1 MKKNTEIKSTSE
13 TLRQKAEELLKNKP
27 SKHDSQLSESENL
40 RLIYELQVHQ
50 IELELQ
56 NEELRNAQAVADA
69 AHGKYIRLYDLAPSG
84 YFTLSPKGEIIEL
97 NLAGAL
103 MLGKDRSHLIN
114 NLFHF
119 FISKDTQDVFKL
131 FLEKSFKNNSKE
143 SCEVKL
149 MTSGNQSMWVHLSGI
164 TAENGTTCLITA
176 VDVTERKHAE
186 KKLQDIIEKNPMS
199 IQILDMEGYTVHTN
213 SAHFNLFG
221 AVVPRGYSL
230 FQDPQLVQQG
240 FGALFDRIKNGEVI
254 SFPDSYFNAHDVNP
268 SFPDVPITIKAHG
281 FPLTDS
287 HGIPEKI
294 VLMQENITD
303 RKQAEN
309 EIKKKSAILNNLII
323 NLDAGILLEDSNR
336 KIVLT
341 NQLFCDMFTIPAP
354 PDALAGADCSESAE
368 QNKHFFINPENFVAG
383 INLLLANKKAV
394 YNDELELLDGRH
406 FERDYIPTWL
416 NEVYSGHLWKY
427 RDITERKHAQQ
438 ELQASEERY
447 HSMFEGSPDGILIA
461 DAETKMINYAN
472 SAICR
477 IFGYTEEQFQTMS
490 IAAIHPQDTFAH
502 TLAEFE
508 SMLRGE
514 KNLAENIQCLKR
526 NGEIFYVDISG
537 ALIPFNGRTQL
548 LGFFRDITYRK
559 QAETLLKASEE
570 KYRTDLIFLQSILE
584 SPISIVIFSLDK
596 NYCYTKF
603 SLSHKETMKKIWGID
618 IRIGMNMVDL
628 IPNMEDRNKAK
639 NNFDRALKGDSFVVE
654 EEYGDKELSR
664 IYYDDYYSP
673 VKDAEGNIVGLS
685 VFILDVSQ
693 RRQAELEVIELNS
706 NLEKTVNYRTTQ
718 FKEALT
724 RLEKI
729 ADRVPGVV
737 YQFQMNPDG
746 SSCFPY
752 ASDGIRD
759 IYRVSPDEVIHDAS
773 AVFTKIHPV
782 DLDGVVS
789 SIQASAKNN
798 TIWQHEYRVKF
809 DDGTVRWLS
818 GNALP
823 QANEDGTILWHG
835 FITDITERKQV
846 DEDLDESREKYR
858 GLSEASFEAIFFSEN
873 GRCIEQNMAAEI
885 MFGYTNE
892 EALSRYGTDWI
903 APEYREIVMNNMLSG
918 TEDPYE
924 AIAQRKDGTTFPCMI
939 RGRMMY
945 YKGRNVRVTSLTDI
959 TGQKMAQDALQFQ
972 NILHSTMISNISDVI
987 GIMGMDGVM
996 KYKSPNIEKYF
1007 GWKPQDLIGTD
1018 GWSTIYPDDL
1028 DRIQKE
1034 FSDLV
1039 KNDKS
1044 VKTVTY
1050 RYKCKNGS
1058 YKPIEL
1064 TATNLANDPVIQGV
1078 LLNYHDIT
1086 EREEAENS
1094 LRRSEAEKAAIIRA
1108 VPDLMFRI
1116 RRDGTYLDYM
1126 SPDQNM
1132 LFVPEEQFIKKTI
1145 SQVLPPDLALQSMA
1159 AIEKAFHLE
1168 EMTGFEYSL
1177 MVKDKLRY
1185 FENRIIVSSA
1195 DEVLSI
1201 IRDIT
1206 FRKESE
1212 AALAMQSAAFESF
1225 ALAIIITDIKGIIQW
1240 ANSAFT
1246 GLTGYTAVEAIGKTP
1261 GALVK
1266 SGKQDKDFYK
1276 RFWDTLLN
1284 KEVWT
1289 GELINRRKDGSL
1301 YYEEQTIT
1309 PVLDSKG
1316 NISSFISIKIDITE
1330 RKKLFQQIADQR
1342 RRLADILKGTN
1353 AGTWEWN
1360 VQTGETIFNE
1370 QWAEMLGYTL
1380 EEISPVSIETW
1391 MKFAH
1396 PDDLKASG
1404 ELLEKY
1410 FKGELDYYTFE
1421 SRMKHK
1427 SGEWIWVLD
1436 RGRVHEWDKD
1446 GKPVLMSGTHQAI
1459 TEQKRIE
1466 HALIVAKNEAEK
1478 ANQAKSE
1485 FLSRMS
1491 HELRTPMNS
1500 ILGFTQLM
1508 EMGGLDPKHKKGV
1521 NHILNNGRHLLN
1533 LINEVL
1539 DISGIEAGRVSL
1551 SFVPVHLSRIIW
1563 EAIDTID
1570 PAARAM
1576 HVKFELIDAGHEPL
1590 FVKADHHRLRQV
1602 LINLFNNAVK
1612 YNREGGSVM
1621 IKTKLQ
1627 PVIAPAIAFV
1637 RISVSDTGPGINP
1650 EFIGKLFM
1658 PFERIGAEK
1667 TGIEGTGLG
1676 LMVVKKL
1683 MDAMGG
1689 SVGVE
1694 SVPGEGSTFW
1704 IELPYIEVQEITSEQ
1719 TEYSSVTPT
1728 IISEKTRTIL
1738 YIEDNASNTELVEQI
1753 LVNHRP
1759 FIQLVSS
1766 KKGGQ
1771 AVPMAIEYAPDLILL
1786 DLDLPDVQGFEVI
1799 KLLQAEEKTMAIPVV
1814 VISADAMPQQIEKLM
1829 IAGAKD
1835 YLTKPLDIRVFLQV
1849 VDEWMGSAK

>member
-1 MKKNTEIKSTSE
+1 M
-13 TLRQKAEELLKNKP
+13 P
-27 SKHDSQLSESENL
+27 
-40 RLIYELQVHQ
+40 
-50 IELELQ
+50 
-56 NEELRNAQAVADA
+56 
-69 AHGKYIRLYDLAPSG
+69 
-84 YFTLSPKGEIIEL
+84 
-97 NLAGAL
+97 
-103 MLGKDRSHLIN
+103 
-114 NLFHF
+114 
-119 FISKDTQDVFKL
+119 
-131 FLEKSFKNNSKE
+131 
-143 SCEVKL
+143 
-149 MTSGNQSMWVHLSGI
+149 
-164 TAENGTTCLITA
+164 
-176 VDVTERKHAE
+176 
-186 KKLQDIIEKNPMS
+186 
-199 IQILDMEGYTVHTN
+199 
-213 SAHFNLFG
+213 
-221 AVVPRGYSL
+221 
-230 FQDPQLVQQG
+230 
-240 FGALFDRIKNGEVI
+240 
-254 SFPDSYFNAHDVNP
+254 
-268 SFPDVPITIKAHG
+268 
-281 FPLTDS
+281 
-287 HGIPEKI
+287 
-294 VLMQENITD
+294 
-303 RKQAEN
+303 
-309 EIKKKSAILNNLII
+309 
-323 NLDAGILLEDSNR
+323 
-336 KIVLT
+336 
-341 NQLFCDMFTIPAP
+341 
-354 PDALAGADCSESAE
+354 
-368 QNKHFFINPENFVAG
+368 HFFINPENFVAG

-537 ALIPFNGRTQL
+537 AHIQFNGRTQL
-548 LGFFRDITYRK
+548 LGFFRDISERR
-559 QAETLLKASEE
+559 QAEKALKTSEE
-570 KYRTDLIFLQSILE
+570 KYRKDLIFLQSILE

-1195 DEVLSI
+1195 DEVLLI

-1276 RFWDTLLN
+1276 RFWNTLLN
-1284 KEVWT
+1284 KDVWT
-1289 GELINRRKDGSL
+1289 GELINRRKDGSH

-1330 RKKLFQQIADQR
+1330 RK
-1342 RRLADILKGTN
+1342 
-1353 AGTWEWN
+1353 
-1360 VQTGETIFNE
+1360 
-1370 QWAEMLGYTL
+1370 
-1380 EEISPVSIETW
+1380 
-1391 MKFAH
+1391 
-1396 PDDLKASG
+1396 
-1404 ELLEKY
+1404 
-1410 FKGELDYYTFE
+1410 
-1421 SRMKHK
+1421 
-1427 SGEWIWVLD
+1427 
-1436 RGRVHEWDKD
+1436 
-1446 GKPVLMSGTHQAI
+1446 
-1459 TEQKRIE
+1459 RIE
-1466 HALIVAKNEAEK
+1466 HALIAAKNEAEK

-1500 ILGFTQLM
+1500 ILGFAQLM

-1551 SFVPVHLSRIIW
+1551 SFVPVHLSRIIR

-1621 IKTKLQ
+1621 IKTELQ

-1704 IELPYIEVQEITSEQ
+1704 IELPYIEVQEISSEQ
-1719 TEYSSVTPT
+1719 SEYSSVTPT

-1771 AVPMAIEYAPDLILL
+1771 AVPLAIENAPDLILL

>member
-1 MKKNTEIKSTSE
+1 MKKNKEEAKRTDANGIPIPDDNGKLTGSRGSDTDITKLKQSE
-13 TLRQKAEELLKNKP
+13 EKLK
-27 SKHDSQLSESENL
+27 
-40 RLIYELQVHQ
+40 QVSAR
-50 IELELQ
+50 LELATRAGGVGIWDYDIVQ
-56 NEELRNAQAVADA
+56 NTLLWDDQMFALYGIERNDF
-69 AHGKYIRLYDLAPSG
+69 SG
-84 YFTLSPKGEIIEL
+84 VYE
-97 NLAGAL
+97 AW
-103 MLGKDRSHLIN
+103 R
-114 NLFHF
+114 
-119 FISKDTQDVFKL
+119 
-131 FLEKSFKNNSKE
+131 
-143 SCEVKL
+143 
-149 MTSGNQSMWVHLSGI
+149 SGI
-164 TAENGTTCLITA
+164 HPDDMRRGDNEIQLAISGEKEFDTEFM
-176 VDVTERKHAE
+176 VTWP
-186 KKLQDIIEKNPMS
+186 DGS
-199 IQILDMEGYTVHTN
+199 VHN
-213 SAHFNLFG
+213 IRAL
-221 AVVPRGYSL
+221 AVVQRDDSGK
-230 FQDPQLVQQG
+230 
-240 FGALFDRIKNGEVI
+240 ALRMVG
-254 SFPDSYFNAHDVNP
+254 
-268 SFPDVPITIKAHG
+268 
-281 FPLTDS
+281 
-287 HGIPEKI
+287 
-294 VLMQENITD
+294 
-303 RKQAEN
+303 
-309 EIKKKSAILNNLII
+309 
-323 NLDAGILLEDSNR
+323 
-336 KIVLT
+336 T
-341 NQLFCDMFTIPAP
+341 N
-354 PDALAGADCSESAE
+354 
-368 QNKHFFINPENFVAG
+368 
-383 INLLLANKKAV
+383 
-394 YNDELELLDGRH
+394 
-406 FERDYIPTWL
+406 W
-416 NEVYSGHLWKY
+416 
-427 RDITERKHAQQ
+427 DITELRKA
-438 ELQASEERY
+438 EKAKLDDSENRY
-447 HSMFEGSPDGILIA
+447 RSIFHGSPDGILIA
-461 DAETKMINYAN
+461 DEQTRMILFANPMQCKML
-472 SAICR
+472 
-477 IFGYTEEQFQTMS
+477 GYTEDELKTMT
-490 IAAIHPQDTFAH
+490 IAGIHPAGTFQD

-508 SMLRGE
+508 SMAQGKKTR
-514 KNLAENIQCLKR
+514 AENIQCLRK
-526 NGEIFYVDISG
+526 NGEFFYADITSS
-537 ALIPFNGRTQL
+537 LITIDGRKCII
-548 LGFFRDITYRK
+548 GFFRDNTQHK
-559 QAETLLKASEE
+559 QAEQEILNLNVNLELKVEE
-570 KYRTDLIFLQSILE
+570 RTAQLAISNAKLEQENAERLKVSTALQE
-584 SPISIVIFSLDK
+584 SLDR
-596 NYCYTKF
+596 
-603 SLSHKETMKKIWGID
+603 LS
-618 IRIGMNMVDL
+618 
-628 IPNMEDRNKAK
+628 
-639 NNFDRALKGDSFVVE
+639 
-654 EEYGDKELSR
+654 
-664 IYYDDYYSP
+664 
-673 VKDAEGNIVGLS
+673 
-685 VFILDVSQ
+685 
-693 RRQAELEVIELNS
+693 
-706 NLEKTVNYRTTQ
+706 
-718 FKEALT
+718 
-724 RLEKI
+724 KI
-729 ADRVPGVV
+729 ADRIPGVV
-737 YQFQMNPDG
+737 YQYRLNPDG

-752 ASDGIRD
+752 ASDGIQD
-759 IYRVSPDEVIHDAS
+759 IYRVSREEIAHDAS
-773 AVFTKIHPV
+773 AVFTRLHP
-782 DLDGVVS
+782 DDFDGIVA

-846 DEDLDESREKYR
+846 DEDLEESNEKYR
-858 GLSEASFEAIFFSEN
+858 GLSEASYEAIFFSEK
-873 GRCIEQNMAAEI
+873 GLCIEQNMAAEI
-885 MFGYTNE
+885 MFGYTND

-903 APEYREIVMNNMLSG
+903 APECREIVMNNMLSG

-924 AIAQRKDGTTFPCMI
+924 AIAQRKDGTTFPCLL

-945 YKGRNVRVTSLTDI
+945 YKGRNIRITSLTDI
-959 TGQKMAQDALQFQ
+959 TQQKMAQDALQFQ

-1018 GWSTIYPDDL
+1018 GWLTIYPDDL

-1116 RRDGTYLDYM
+1116 RRDGTLLDYM
-1126 SPDQNM
+1126 STDQNM
-1132 LFVPEEQFIKKTI
+1132 LFVPEEQFTGKTI
-1145 SQVLPPDLALQSMA
+1145 SQVLPPELAIQCMA
-1159 AIEKAFHLE
+1159 AIEKAFHHE
-1168 EMTGFEYSL
+1168 EMVAFEYSL
-1177 MVKDKLRY
+1177 TVNGQPRN
-1185 FENRIIVSSA
+1185 FEDRIIVSSA

-1246 GLTGYTAVEAIGKTP
+1246 GLTGYQVDEAIGKTP
-1261 GALVK
+1261 GSLVK
-1266 SGKQDKDFYK
+1266 SGKQDKDFHT

-1309 PVLDSKG
+1309 PVLDSMG
-1316 NISSFISIKIDITE
+1316 NISSFIAIKIDITE
-1330 RKKLFQQIADQR
+1330 R
-1342 RRLADILKGTN
+1342 
-1353 AGTWEWN
+1353 
-1360 VQTGETIFNE
+1360 
-1370 QWAEMLGYTL
+1370 
-1380 EEISPVSIETW
+1380 
-1391 MKFAH
+1391 
-1396 PDDLKASG
+1396 
-1404 ELLEKY
+1404 
-1410 FKGELDYYTFE
+1410 
-1421 SRMKHK
+1421 
-1427 SGEWIWVLD
+1427 
-1436 RGRVHEWDKD
+1436 
-1446 GKPVLMSGTHQAI
+1446 
-1459 TEQKRIE
+1459 KRIE

-1500 ILGFTQLM
+1500 ILGFAQLL
-1508 EMGGLDPKHKKGV
+1508 EMGELKASHKKGV
-1521 NHILNNGRHLLN
+1521 EHILNSGKHLLS

-1551 SFVPVHLSRIIW
+1551 SIVPVQLSSIIW
-1563 EAIDTID
+1563 ETIDTVD

-1621 IKTKLQ
+1621 IKTELQ
-1627 PVIAPAIAFV
+1627 QSMALEMPFV
-1637 RISVSDTGPGINP
+1637 RISVSDTGSGINP
-1650 EFIGKLFM
+1650 EKFEKLFM

-1683 MDAMGG
+1683 MNAMGG

-1719 TEYSSVTPT
+1719 TKYSSVTPA
-1728 IISEKTRTIL
+1728 IISEKNRTIL

-1766 KKGGQ
+1766 KMGGQ
-1771 AVPMAIEYAPDLILL
+1771 TVPLAIKYAPDLILL
-1786 DLDLPDVQGFEVI
+1786 DLDLPDMQGFEVM
-1799 KLLQAEEKTMAIPVV
+1799 KLLQAEEKSMTIPVV
-1814 VISADAMPQQIEKLM
+1814 VVSADAMAHQIEKLM
-1829 IAGAKD
+1829 KAGAKD

>member
-1 MKKNTEIKSTSE
+1 M
-13 TLRQKAEELLKNKP
+13 
-27 SKHDSQLSESENL
+27 
-40 RLIYELQVHQ
+40 
-50 IELELQ
+50 
-56 NEELRNAQAVADA
+56 
-69 AHGKYIRLYDLAPSG
+69 
-84 YFTLSPKGEIIEL
+84 
-97 NLAGAL
+97 
-103 MLGKDRSHLIN
+103 
-114 NLFHF
+114 
-119 FISKDTQDVFKL
+119 
-131 FLEKSFKNNSKE
+131 
-143 SCEVKL
+143 
-149 MTSGNQSMWVHLSGI
+149 
-164 TAENGTTCLITA
+164 
-176 VDVTERKHAE
+176 
-186 KKLQDIIEKNPMS
+186 
-199 IQILDMEGYTVHTN
+199 
-213 SAHFNLFG
+213 
-221 AVVPRGYSL
+221 
-230 FQDPQLVQQG
+230 
-240 FGALFDRIKNGEVI
+240 
-254 SFPDSYFNAHDVNP
+254 
-268 SFPDVPITIKAHG
+268 
-281 FPLTDS
+281 
-287 HGIPEKI
+287 
-294 VLMQENITD
+294 
-303 RKQAEN
+303 
-309 EIKKKSAILNNLII
+309 
-323 NLDAGILLEDSNR
+323 
-336 KIVLT
+336 
-341 NQLFCDMFTIPAP
+341 
-354 PDALAGADCSESAE
+354 
-368 QNKHFFINPENFVAG
+368 
-383 INLLLANKKAV
+383 
-394 YNDELELLDGRH
+394 
-406 FERDYIPTWL
+406 
-416 NEVYSGHLWKY
+416 
-427 RDITERKHAQQ
+427 
-438 ELQASEERY
+438 
-447 HSMFEGSPDGILIA
+447 
-461 DAETKMINYAN
+461 
-472 SAICR
+472 
-477 IFGYTEEQFQTMS
+477 
-490 IAAIHPQDTFAH
+490 
-502 TLAEFE
+502 
-508 SMLRGE
+508 
-514 KNLAENIQCLKR
+514 
-526 NGEIFYVDISG
+526 
-537 ALIPFNGRTQL
+537 
-548 LGFFRDITYRK
+548 
-559 QAETLLKASEE
+559 
-570 KYRTDLIFLQSILE
+570 
-584 SPISIVIFSLDK
+584 
-596 NYCYTKF
+596 
-603 SLSHKETMKKIWGID
+603 
-618 IRIGMNMVDL
+618 
-628 IPNMEDRNKAK
+628 
-639 NNFDRALKGDSFVVE
+639 
-654 EEYGDKELSR
+654 
-664 IYYDDYYSP
+664 
-673 VKDAEGNIVGLS
+673 
-685 VFILDVSQ
+685 
-693 RRQAELEVIELNS
+693 
-706 NLEKTVNYRTTQ
+706 
-718 FKEALT
+718 
-724 RLEKI
+724 EKI

-752 ASDGIRD
+752 ASDGICE

-809 DDGTVRWLS
+809 EDGTVRWLS

-835 FITDITERKQV
+835 FISDITERKHA
-846 DEDLDESREKYR
+846 DADLEESREKYR
-858 GLSEASFEAIFFSEN
+858 GLSEASYEAIFFSEK
-873 GRCIEQNMAAEI
+873 GLCIEQNMAAEI
-885 MFGYTNE
+885 MFGYTND

-903 APEYREIVMNNMLSG
+903 APECREIVMNNMLSG

-924 AIAQRKDGTTFPCMI
+924 AIAQRKDGTTFPCLL

-959 TGQKMAQDALQFQ
+959 TGQKMAEDALRFQ

-1018 GWSTIYPDDL
+1018 GWLTIYPDDL

-1126 SPDQNM
+1126 STDQNM
-1132 LFVPEEQFIKKTI
+1132 LFLPREQFLGKTI
-1145 SQVLPPDLALQSMA
+1145 SQVLPPDLALQSMT
-1159 AIEKAFHLE
+1159 AIEKAFHHE
-1168 EMTGFEYSL
+1168 EMAAYEYSL
-1177 MVKDKLRY
+1177 KVNGKLRY

-1206 FRKESE
+1206 YRKESE
-1212 AALAMQSAAFESF
+1212 AALARQSAAFESF

-1246 GLTGYTAVEAIGKTP
+1246 RLTGYPANEAIGKTP
-1261 GALVK
+1261 GVLVK

-1330 RKKLFQQIADQR
+1330 RK
-1342 RRLADILKGTN
+1342 
-1353 AGTWEWN
+1353 
-1360 VQTGETIFNE
+1360 
-1370 QWAEMLGYTL
+1370 
-1380 EEISPVSIETW
+1380 
-1391 MKFAH
+1391 
-1396 PDDLKASG
+1396 
-1404 ELLEKY
+1404 
-1410 FKGELDYYTFE
+1410 
-1421 SRMKHK
+1421 
-1427 SGEWIWVLD
+1427 
-1436 RGRVHEWDKD
+1436 
-1446 GKPVLMSGTHQAI
+1446 
-1459 TEQKRIE
+1459 RIE
-1466 HALIVAKNEAEK
+1466 HALIVAKTEAEK

-1500 ILGFTQLM
+1500 ILGFAQLM

-1551 SFVPVHLSRIIW
+1551 SFVPVHLSRIIR

-1621 IKTKLQ
+1621 IKTELQ

-1667 TGIEGTGLG
+1667 TSIEGTGLG
-1676 LMVVKKL
+1676 LMVVEKL
-1683 MDAMGG
+1683 MNAMGG

-1704 IELPYIEVQEITSEQ
+1704 IELPHVADQETKAGQ
-1719 TEYSSVTPT
+1719 TEHGYLTHPV
-1728 IISEKTRTIL
+1728 INEKSGTIL

-1753 LVNHRP
+1753 LVDQRP
-1759 FIQLVSS
+1759 SIHFVCST
-1766 KKGGQ
+1766 KGAQ
-1771 AVPMAIEYAPDLILL
+1771 AVPLAIEYSPDLILL
-1786 DLDLPDVQGFEVI
+1786 DLDLPDMKGFEVI
-1799 KLLQAEEKTMAIPVV
+1799 RLLQAEEKTMAIPVV
-1814 VISADAMPQQIEKLM
+1814 VVSADAMAHQIEKLM
-1829 IAGAKD
+1829 NAGAKD
-1835 YLTKPLDIRVFLQV
+1835 YLTKPLDIMAFLQV
-1849 VDEWMGSAK
+1849 VDEWVGK